1 MTNSVI
7 IAIAFLFHPSIKV
20 WFSSNIFDRPFFKV
34 SIEPSILVVK
44 IPIRV
49 LNINTPTKVI
59 NNKINKNAHLPASPP
74 ITPGS
79 NIRVNDIQNILRK
92 DKFPPSTVILTNMD
106 VMIININFYGYTL
119 FIKTFY

>member
-1 MTNSVI
+1 M
-7 IAIAFLFHPSIKV
+7 
-20 WFSSNIFDRPFFKV
+20 
-34 SIEPSILVVK
+34 EPSILVVK

-49 LNINTPTKVI
+49 LNINTPTNVI
-59 NNKINKNAHLPASPP
+59 NNKINKNAQLPASPP

-106 VMIININFYGYTL
+106 VMIINNNEMRVSHPMRAIVPFERVL
-119 FIKTFY
+119 